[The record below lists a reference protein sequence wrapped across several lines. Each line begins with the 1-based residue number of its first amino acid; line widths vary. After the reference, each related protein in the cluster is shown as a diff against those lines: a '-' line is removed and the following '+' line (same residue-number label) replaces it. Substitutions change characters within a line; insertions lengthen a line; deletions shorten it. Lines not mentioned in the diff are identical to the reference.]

1 MKENT
6 YLEKMVMTASPAKLV
21 QMLYEK
27 AIEVLKEAENLLAD
41 KKFVEFNEKVTRA
54 QDIITSSTFPSTW
67 KRVGR
72 SHRT

>member
-27 AIEVLKEAENLLAD
+27 AVEVLKEAENLLA
-41 KKFVEFNEKVTRA
+41 E
-54 QDIITSSTFPSTW
+54 
-67 KRVGR
+67 
-72 SHRT
+72 